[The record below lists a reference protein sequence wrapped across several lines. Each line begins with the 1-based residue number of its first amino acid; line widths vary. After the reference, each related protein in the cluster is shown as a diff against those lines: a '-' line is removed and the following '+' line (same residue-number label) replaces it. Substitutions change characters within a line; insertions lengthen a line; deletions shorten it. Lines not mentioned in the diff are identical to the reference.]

1 MNEIKI
7 QNPDYFGVIVGII
20 CIAVICAGI
29 IYYYRGADKQLERE
43 LDNAQRLNNQIASET
58 RQLQTS
64 IASHGAGIASIA
76 VALGKSRK
84 RIEHVYTEIEQSAND
99 ADRAIQVIEQCE
111 NIIKA
116 VKAQR

>member
-1 MNEIKI
+1 MNEK
-7 QNPDYFGVIVGII
+7 NTDYFGVFVGII
-20 CIAVICAGI
+20 CIAVVCAGI

-43 LDNAQRLNNQIASET
+43 LDNAQRINNQLASET

-64 IASHGAGIASIA
+64 IASHGAGIKSIRSQ
-76 VALGKSRK
+76 VGKSRK
-84 RIEHVYTEIEQSAND
+84 RIEHVYIEIEQSAND

-111 NIIKA
+111 NIIEA